1 MLALIRPIVFSFMKT
16 DGVKRLVVDLLRAYA
31 KTTEN
36 RVDDNLVDWVEKAL
50 WPGKD

>member
-1 MLALIRPIVFSFMKT
+1 MLAVLRPIIFSFIKT

-31 KTTEN
+31 KATEN

-50 WPGKD
+50 WPAKD

>member
-1 MLALIRPIVFSFMKT
+1 MLAVFRPVLFSFLKA

-50 WPGKD
+50 WPAKD